1 MGFMPVS
8 GRGSQAGLSLMIN
21 ACGMNLIFASGTAA
35 NSGANI
41 KSLYWNHML
50 IGGLADS
57 NIRNKHDRNE
67 MRMLE

>member
-1 MGFMPVS
+1 
-8 GRGSQAGLSLMIN
+8 MIN
-21 ACGMNLIFASGTAA
+21 ACGMNLIFASGPAA